1 MTDREKTREADEI
14 ETLGDETVR
23 VERVEDGETEES
35 PRPPADDAPPRTR
48 SQRRHAAESEG
59 GSKPRESAPHGDR
72 RVGYAAAAVI
82 LVLVCTLFVPQVR
95 TVLRQSF
102 THLPQTSTA
111 LAFTTSPTISG
122 ATLSVPITVTGT
134 NTGTDTYR
142 VKVWT
147 VNAAGKTDGGTSA
160 QVPMVKGVNATVVKL
175 PVAVDAAVVWV
186 SLDGTDH
193 VIHFKISA

>member
-1 MTDREKTREADEI
+1 MSDREKTREADET
-14 ETLGDETVR
+14 ETTGDETVR
-23 VERVEDGETEES
+23 VEPVDEPS
-35 PRPPADDAPPRTR
+35 APRARSRRASNRSRTR
-48 SQRRHAAESEG
+48 TRPN
-59 GSKPRESAPHGDR
+59 K
-72 RVGYAAAAVI
+72 RVAFVAVALI
-82 LVLVCTLFVPQVR
+82 LLLCTAFVPQVR
-95 TVLRQSF
+95 TILRQSF
-102 THLPQTSTA
+102 TRLPQTSTA
-111 LAFTTSPTISG
+111 LAFTSSPTISG

-147 VNAAGKTDGGTSA
+147 VNAAGKTDGGTTA

-175 PVAVDAAVVWV
+175 PIAVDAAVVWV